1 MTSSAIRV
9 RRSYQAW
16 VANETMEDYSLRYA
30 AKSFRKWSP
39 FIISNTALGGISF
52 LALEA
57 IGGTITLNYGFVNAL
72 PAIVVVSIIVFI
84 TNLPIAYYSSRYN
97 IDMDLLTRGAGFGYI
112 GSTITS
118 LIYAGFTFIF
128 FALEAAIMAQALELF
143 LGLPIVVGYIV
154 SSIVIIPI
162 AFLGITLIS
171 RLQLI
176 TQPLWAIML
185 IAPFIF
191 IFWTE
196 PRVFSDWVTFAG
208 RREDSEAFNVLYF
221 GAATGVLF
229 SLVVQVGEQ
238 VDYLRF
244 LPDKTAQSRR
254 RWWAAVIF
262 AGPGWVVIGC
272 LKILAGSLLAVLAVR
287 SGLSYE
293 NAVEPVHMYTY
304 AYKFINQDPRMVL
317 TAATIFVLIS
327 QIKINVTNAYA
338 GSLAWSNFYSRVTH
352 YHPGRVVWLVFNI
365 MISLL
370 LMLLG
375 IFETLD
381 LVLAVYANVA
391 IAWVGAIFADLTV
404 LKPIGISPSFIE
416 FKRAHLHNI
425 NPVGCGAMAIAS
437 MLSLAAFAGVF
448 GPVAEAYSTTISL
461 GAAFAFAILLGLLTK
476 GRYYIARRDTL
487 ADRMDRTSRLR
498 CVICSYGYEPRD
510 MAFCPFYEG
519 TICSL
524 CCSLEAHCHDVCKR
538 PAKAR
543 ITPDIH
549 PGTTDIHRRIAPDL
563 IHRLMKFF
571 GVVAA
576 VAAVTAAVFL
586 LTYRLT
592 ELNLSVTPVGS
603 GRLLL
608 RIYMATFVLICVG
621 AWWVVL
627 AHESRE
633 LAERDLVISLRK
645 LTETRQE
652 LMQSERL
659 AAIGQLMATVSH
671 ELRNPLGTLV
681 SSMSVL
687 RRYLDGPTPLVREE
701 IERMQRNIWRCVS
714 IIEELLEFSRN
725 RTLVLEPV
733 QIDQW
738 IAMQLEEYELP
749 GQIRLHTTLG
759 SSATI
764 PLDRG
769 RFHQAFV
776 NLLQNA
782 QQAIIR
788 PEDDIERVGEIT
800 ISTAVIDGQ
809 LELRITDDGIGIPD
823 ENRDKLFK
831 PLFSTKA
838 YGVGLGLPLVRRVVE
853 QHHGRINVASQWK
866 NGTTVTIQLPLALP
880 VTAIEHKASGQ
891 EPSSHNVT
899 ELAQRSS

>member
-1 MTSSAIRV
+1 
-9 RRSYQAW
+9 
-16 VANETMEDYSLRYA
+16 MEDYSLRYA

-39 FIISNTALGGISF
+39 FTVSNTALGGISF

-72 PAIVVVSIIVFI
+72 PAIVVVSIVVFI

-143 LGLPIVVGYIV
+143 LGLPIVIGYIV

-171 RLQLI
+171 RLQLV
-176 TQPLWAIML
+176 TQPIWAIML

-196 PRVFSDWVTFAG
+196 PRVFSDWITFAG
-208 RREDSEAFNVLYF
+208 RRPNSEGFNILYF

-254 RWWAAVIF
+254 RWWAAVVS

-287 SGLSYE
+287 SGLNYE

-304 AYKFINQDPRMVL
+304 AYKFISQDPWIVL
-317 TAATIFVLIS
+317 TAATVFVLIS

-391 IAWVGAIFADLTV
+391 IAWIGAIFADLTI
-404 LKPIGISPSFIE
+404 LKPLGISPSFIE
-416 FKRAHLHNI
+416 FKRAHLHDI

-437 MLSLAAFAGVF
+437 VLALAAFAGAF
-448 GPVAEAYSTTISL
+448 GPLAAAYSTTISL
-461 GAAFAFAILLGLLTK
+461 SAAFVFAILLGVITR
-476 GRYYIARRDTL
+476 GRYYIARRDIL
-487 ADRMDRTSRLR
+487 ADRTESSSRLR
-498 CVICSYGYEPRD
+498 CVICTYGYEPRD

-538 PAKAR
+538 SVKAR
-543 ITPDIH
+543 SPLEMR
-549 PGTTDIHRRIAPDL
+549 PGAADIHRRIAPDL
-563 IHRLMKFF
+563 MHRLMKFF

-576 VAAVTAAVFL
+576 LAAVTAAVFL

-592 ELNLSVTPVGS
+592 ELNLPVTPVDS
-603 GRLLL
+603 GRLLF
-608 RIYMATFVLICVG
+608 RIYLATFVLICVG
-621 AWWVVL
+621 AWWIVL
-627 AHESRE
+627 ANESRE
-633 LAERDLVISLRK
+633 LAERDLVISLNK

-652 LMQSERL
+652 LMQTERL

-687 RRYLDGPTPLVREE
+687 RRYLDAPAPAVREE

-725 RTLVLEPV
+725 RTVVLQPV
-733 QIDQW
+733 EIDQW
-738 IAMQLEEYELP
+738 ITMQLEECELP
-749 GQIRLHTTLG
+749 GHIRLQTTLR
-759 SSATI
+759 SSATVL
-764 PLDRG
+764 LDGG
-769 RFHQAFV
+769 RFRQVFV

-788 PEDDIERVGEIT
+788 PEDENHPAGEIS
-800 ISTAVIDGQ
+800 ISTSIIDGQ
-809 LELRITDDGIGIPD
+809 LELRITDNGVGVQA

-838 YGVGLGLPLVRRVVE
+838 YGVGLGLPLVRRIVE
-853 QHHGRINVASQWK
+853 QHHGQVNIASEWK
-866 NGTTVTIQLPLALP
+866 KGTTVTIRFPLAP
-880 VTAIEHKASGQ
+880 PMTATEYKATSQ
-891 EPSSHNVT
+891 EPPPHVT
-899 ELAQRSS
+899 ELDEAM

>member
-39 FIISNTALGGISF
+39 FTISNTALGGISF

-72 PAIVVVSIIVFI
+72 PAIVVVSIIVFL

-128 FALEAAIMAQALELF
+128 FALEAAIMAQALELS
-143 LGLPIVVGYIV
+143 LGLPIVIGYIV

-272 LKILAGSLLAVLAVR
+272 LKILAGSLLAALAVR

-687 RRYLDGPTPLVREE
+687 RRYLDAPPPLVREE